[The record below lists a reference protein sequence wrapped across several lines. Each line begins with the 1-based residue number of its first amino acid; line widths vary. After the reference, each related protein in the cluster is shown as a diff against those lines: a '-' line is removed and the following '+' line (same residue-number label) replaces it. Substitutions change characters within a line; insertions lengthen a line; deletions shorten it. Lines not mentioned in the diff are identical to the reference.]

1 MSSATILHAD
11 MEEGEEG
18 THSRNSTQDQADVV
32 DVSGGDAGGRARAPS
47 QSDTPL
53 ATVRPRSAFGV
64 VGVAC
69 LAALQF
75 GYSTAVMSGALA
87 PVLASFWPCPS
98 SSSSSSSSSF
108 SSSMDPNASSISIS
122 VSASSESCETASSVM
137 QGLLVSV
144 ILAGALAGAL
154 GGGPLADAVGR
165 LAALAVDEALYA
177 AGALL
182 CALARGPALF
192 IVGRVVL
199 GLGVGVGSTVPSM
212 YAAEVAPLHQRGQV
226 GVFNQLMVC
235 TGIFVA
241 YTVCALLGLLR
252 DTDLA
257 WRLMVGAPVA
267 VAALHA
273 LLLLAVPACRVESP
287 RWLALRRR
295 HAHARAALQR
305 LRGHTYSEAEY
316 QDLLAAVGEAAS
328 SSASSS
334 TEDLPDAP
342 QKEQEQEQEQQE
354 QQEQTQQHSAL
365 YEVCH
370 PARPIVIATGLM
382 FWQQITGINAVLYYL
397 STFFMTAGMSAELA
411 GYMSMV
417 VGAVNIAMTFV
428 SVPLIERVGRKPLLL
443 VSLGGMTAT
452 LAAIGFI
459 GLFAGTGSAAGIS
472 SVVVTALF
480 VVSFAVGMGCC
491 PWAVINELFSHR
503 ARGIAVSLAMAT
515 NWVTNLFVTLVFP
528 VIIEAVNMGYAF
540 IGFAVLGVCA
550 FVFVA
555 ALLPETKGRTVEDIV
570 SQFRKH

>member
-1 MSSATILHAD
+1 MSSATLAYAD
-11 MEEGEEG
+11 MEGEEG
-18 THSRNSTQDQADVV
+18 NTHDHAEVV
-32 DVSGGDAGGRARAPS
+32 DVSGSGDDAGGRARAAS

-53 ATVRPRSAFGV
+53 ATAKPRSAFGV

-98 SSSSSSSSSF
+98 SSSSSLLDDS
-108 SSSMDPNASSISIS
+108 NTT
-122 VSASSESCETASSVM
+122 SASAPSEACAEASSVM

-165 LAALAVDEALYA
+165 LAALAADEALYA

-212 YAAEVAPLHQRGQV
+212 YAAEVAPLHQRGLV
-226 GVFNQLMVC
+226 GVFNQLMICV
-235 TGIFVA
+235 GIFVA

-305 LRGHTYSEAEY
+305 LRGRGYSEAEY
-316 QDLLAAVGEAAS
+316 QDLLAAVAS
-328 SSASSS
+328 PANSAPSSAASS
-334 TEDLPDAP
+334 TEDLPDGTGDDANAK
-342 QKEQEQEQEQQE
+342 QKEQEPG
-354 QQEQTQQHSAL
+354 QTQGQGQMQEHSAL

-443 VSLGGMTAT
+443 ASLGGMTAT
-452 LAAIGFI
+452 LAAIGLL
-459 GLFAGTGSAAGIS
+459 GLFAGTGSAAGIG
-472 SVVVTALF
+472 SVAVTALF
-480 VVSFAVGMGCC
+480 VVSFAIGMGCC

-528 VIIEAVNMGYAF
+528 VVIEAVNMGYAF
-540 IGFAVLGVCA
+540 IGFAVFGVCA
-550 FVFVA
+550 FIFVA
-555 ALLPETKGRTVEDIV
+555 TLLPETKGRTVEDIV

>member
-1 MSSATILHAD
+1 
-11 MEEGEEG
+11 
-18 THSRNSTQDQADVV
+18 
-32 DVSGGDAGGRARAPS
+32 
-47 QSDTPL
+47 
-53 ATVRPRSAFGV
+53 
-64 VGVAC
+64 
-69 LAALQF
+69 
-75 GYSTAVMSGALA
+75 
-87 PVLASFWPCPS
+87 
-98 SSSSSSSSSF
+98 
-108 SSSMDPNASSISIS
+108 
-122 VSASSESCETASSVM
+122 M

-144 ILAGALAGAL
+144 ILAGALVGAL

-165 LAALAVDEALYA
+165 LAALAADEALYA

-182 CALARGPALF
+182 CALARGPAVF
-192 IVGRVVL
+192 VVGRVVL

-226 GVFNQLMVC
+226 GVFNQLMICV
-235 TGIFVA
+235 GIFAA

-252 DTDLA
+252 DAELA

-267 VAALHA
+267 VAALHG

-287 RWLALRRR
+287 RWLAHRRR
-295 HAHARAALQR
+295 HAQARAALQR
-305 LRGHTYSEAEY
+305 LRGHTFSDAEF
-316 QDLLAAVGEAAS
+316 QELLTAVGNGSDGA
-328 SSASSS
+328 
-334 TEDLPDAP
+334 TGGDGDDNNDDDGN
-342 QKEQEQEQEQQE
+342 KQEQKQEQNQK
-354 QQEQTQQHSAL
+354 QQSAL
-365 YEVCH
+365 YEAFH
-370 PARPIVIATGLM
+370 PARPIIIATGLM

-397 STFFMTAGMSAELA
+397 STFFVTAGMSAELA

-443 VSLGGMTAT
+443 ASLGGMTAT
-452 LAAIGFI
+452 LAAIGLL
-459 GLFAGTGSAAGIS
+459 GLFAGTGSAAGIG

-528 VIIEAVNMGYAF
+528 IVTEAVNMGYAF
-540 IGFAVLGVCA
+540 IGFAVFGVCA
-550 FVFVA
+550 FIFVA